1 MATLRTPPF
10 CYLLPPLPP
19 FLLSRFY
26 PLRQSTDPPTP
37 PPRHSPPPSV
47 TLSCNHAFVSHS
59 ESLHPPQLPHPSMK
73 NPTPPLRHDLSF
85 RRDAV
90 PSIFLFSWGRL
101 SWTSVLTCLVSSFL
115 CFLLSVISRCR
126 HLFFLVFNL
135 SLSVLVND
143 GCLAFCSPVLTI
155 SPPPLFFS
163 SHPSAPSFEFL
174 PSAFPS
180 SSKKLFFPL
189 LFFVLSIQPLPHPF
203 SPHPP
208 SFMAVLLFFC
218 LCLSF
223 RLLLRCTSDFLCV
236 SCVPN
241 KSFESNTHCS
251 G

>member
-155 SPPPLFFS
+155 SPPPLFFFIT
-163 SHPSAPSFEFL
+163 SFGSLFRIFTFCFSFVVKEAFL
-174 PSAFPS
+174 PSSLFCFVYPTPLSPLFPS
-180 SSKKLFFPL
+180 PSVFYGCSPLFLSLFVVSTSSSLH
-189 LFFVLSIQPLPHPF
+189 V
-203 SPHPP
+203 
-208 SFMAVLLFFC
+208 
-218 LCLSF
+218 
-223 RLLLRCTSDFLCV
+223 
-236 SCVPN
+236 
-241 KSFESNTHCS
+241 
-251 G
+251 